1 MGDNNG
7 ERAGR
12 LTCEFEIADCEI
24 QNQLRRVDRKSRIEG
39 FFAPFT
45 IMHHLLEIW
54 FSWVLS
60 GGYVGIIVLMAMGST
75 PLPVPA
81 EAVLPPAAFL
91 AAQGKLNPAGV
102 ILAGTLGAYLGAAF
116 MYWISR
122 WIGRPL
128 VLRFGRFILLT
139 PNKLEHAE
147 HWLNRYEAGGVFFAR
162 VLPVVRHLISIPAG
176 IVRMNFA
183 VFSFV
188 TILGSAISCSILAY
202 LGHRAYLAEPE
213 LLTNPEAMVHFIRG
227 QSGSILLIVT
237 LFAALYML
245 TLRLMKPRSCSRS

>member
-1 MGDNNG
+1 M
-7 ERAGR
+7 
-12 LTCEFEIADCEI
+12 
-24 QNQLRRVDRKSRIEG
+24 Q
-39 FFAPFT
+39 
-45 IMHHLLEIW
+45 HLLEIW
-54 FSWVLS
+54 FDWVLS
-60 GGYVGIIVLMAMGST
+60 GGYIGIIVLMAMGST

-81 EAVLPPAAFL
+81 EVVLPPAAFL
-91 AAQGKLNPAGV
+91 AAQGKLNIAGV

-128 VLRFGRFILLT
+128 VLRFGRFVLFT
-139 PNKLEHAE
+139 PKKLEEAE

-183 VFSFV
+183 LFSLV

-202 LGHRAYLAEPE
+202 LGHRAYLVEPE
-213 LLTNPEAMVHFIRG
+213 LLTNPEALVHFIRG
-227 QSGSILLIVT
+227 QSGGILLVVT
-237 LFAALYML
+237 IFAALYML
-245 TLRLMKPRSCSRS
+245 AVRLMKPSSGS

>member
-1 MGDNNG
+1 M
-7 ERAGR
+7 
-12 LTCEFEIADCEI
+12 
-24 QNQLRRVDRKSRIEG
+24 Q
-39 FFAPFT
+39 
-45 IMHHLLEIW
+45 HLLEIW

-81 EAVLPPAAFL
+81 EVVLPPAAFL
-91 AAQGKLNPAGV
+91 AAQGKLNIAGV

-128 VLRFGRFILLT
+128 VLRFGRFVLFT
-139 PNKLEHAE
+139 PKKLEEAE

-183 VFSFV
+183 LFSLV

-202 LGHRAYLAEPE
+202 LGQRAYLVEPE
-213 LLTNPEAMVHFIRG
+213 LLTNPEALVHFIRG
-227 QSGSILLIVT
+227 QSGGILLVVMV
-237 LFAALYML
+237 FAALYML
-245 TLRLMKPRSCSRS
+245 AVRLMKPSSGS